1 MEMGKL
7 TCPQLTLPNEIQMV
21 SVLFFFLLSVL
32 NEHSLVFYQPLAV
45 FQSFETVDSGKFST
59 VFSLA
64 LWLRGPYSAIFI
76 DFPFSVWLLKVMSC
90 STEFYFGSCF
100 PSTLK
105 ICHEL
110 CSSFHCF
117 HWEVSHQSYCLS
129 FEVGVT
135 FLYGPFKDLFFVCFW
150 WLSPLVAIWGTWEHF
165 RYHNDWGLY
174 RHFVDKDQGL

>member
-1 MEMGKL
+1 MNTPWFSTSPWLFSRALKQLILVKFVQCSLWLYDWEV
-7 TCPQLTLPNEIQMV
+7 LTL
-21 SVLFFFLLSVL
+21 LFSLTFLFLL
-32 NEHSLVFYQPLAV
+32 
-45 FQSFETVDSGKFST
+45 
-59 VFSLA
+59 
-64 LWLRGPYSAIFI
+64 
-76 DFPFSVWLLKVMSC
+76 WLLKVMSC

-150 WLSPLVAIWGTWEHF
+150 WLSPLVAIWGTWGHF

-174 RHFVDKDQGL
+174 PHFVDKDQGL

>member
-21 SVLFFFLLSVL
+21 SVFFVFWFFLLSWMNTPWFSISPWLFSRALKQLILVNFVQCSLWLYDWEVL
-32 NEHSLVFYQPLAV
+32 TLL
-45 FQSFETVDSGKFST
+45 
-59 VFSLA
+59 FSLTF
-64 LWLRGPYSAIFI
+64 LFLL
-76 DFPFSVWLLKVMSC
+76 WLLKVMSC
-90 STEFYFGSCF
+90 STKFYFGSCF

-105 ICHEL
+105 ICHKL

-135 FLYGPFKDLFFVCFW
+135 FLYGPFKDLFFVCSGGA
-150 WLSPLVAIWGTWEHF
+150 LL
-165 RYHNDWGLY
+165 
-174 RHFVDKDQGL
+174 

>member
-1 MEMGKL
+1 MNTPWFSTSPWLFSRALKQLILVKFVQCSLWLYDWEV
-7 TCPQLTLPNEIQMV
+7 LTL
-21 SVLFFFLLSVL
+21 LFSLTFLFLL
-32 NEHSLVFYQPLAV
+32 
-45 FQSFETVDSGKFST
+45 
-59 VFSLA
+59 
-64 LWLRGPYSAIFI
+64 
-76 DFPFSVWLLKVMSC
+76 WLLKVMSC

-174 RHFVDKDQGL
+174 PHFVDKDQGL